1 MEQLWCRYNLSVLID
16 ISNKPFRENVSLV
29 SLWENMSY
37 NQMSPLDMYAI
48 KSESVGQILA
58 SSFVPALIVLSVDT
72 GSGTF
77 Y

>member
-1 MEQLWCRYNLSVLID
+1 
-16 ISNKPFRENVSLV
+16 
-29 SLWENMSY
+29 MSY

-58 SSFVPALIVLSVDT
+58 SSFVPALIVFSVDT